1 MEMARTG
8 SWHASCLSRCDMRKL
23 LFVFFLAVT
32 GCTDSTSPSDEATA
46 LALSRARWFN
56 YGFTDYQFTIARVCQ
71 CLPEMAGPVLVEVRG
86 GLVVE
91 QRYASGIS
99 VDPQY
104 SDLFT
109 AVPGLFD
116 LIDEALRREAA
127 GLAVR
132 YNATFGY
139 PESIQ
144 IDWVAGAVDDEVSYR
159 ITDFSLASQ
168 N

>member
-1 MEMARTG
+1 MA
-8 SWHASCLSRCDMRKL
+8 HA
-23 LFVFFLAVT
+23 F
-32 GCTDSTSPSDEATA
+32 EAA
-46 LALSRARWFN
+46 SVSASVSSAARW
-56 YGFTDYQFTIARVCQ
+56 QLLA
-71 CLPEMAGPVLVEVRG
+71 PP
-86 GLVVE
+86 
-91 QRYASGIS
+91 S
-99 VDPQY
+99 
-104 SDLFT
+104 
-109 AVPGLFD
+109 
-116 LIDEALRREAA
+116 DEALRREAA